1 VANVPGCS
9 ARPDQSVGT
18 SSEAITSWLSTHP
31 DLDATAPRPVKL
43 GAATGSYV
51 DVQLAADW
59 NQNCPNGL
67 GLVTA
72 RPDHPQGWSIQSG
85 NKERLYVLD
94 LASGGTVTIVITAY
108 RASDFKTV
116 IDQAT
121 PVVESF
127 SFLK

>member
-1 VANVPGCS
+1 VPGCS

-31 DLDATAPRPVKL
+31 ALDATTPQPVKL

-51 DVQLAADW
+51 DVQVASDW
-59 NQNCPNGL
+59 NQNCPYGLGL

-72 RPDHPQGWSIQSG
+72 RPDHQQSWSISG
-85 NKERLYVLD
+85 GMKERLYVLD
-94 LASGGTVTIVITAY
+94 LPSGDTVTIVITAY
-108 RASDFKTV
+108 RASDFQTV

-121 PVVESF
+121 PVVASF
-127 SFLK
+127 RFLK